1 MERATP
7 VHSGYHIVQGTGLG
21 RSGSKIDVWAEYLVE
36 SQDIANNKSFVRA
49 YFYAALREGQ
59 NSSTK

>member
-21 RSGSKIDVWAEYLVE
+21 SSGSKIDAWAEDLVE

-49 YFYAALREGQ
+49 HY
-59 NSSTK
+59 

>member
-7 VHSGYHIVQGTGLG
+7 VHSGYHIVQGAGLG

-59 NSSTK
+59 TSSTK